1 MNIKYRVYYFLL
13 DKSTLHKNK
22 KSITTKYKL
31 SNYLINVKFT
41 LVDFKDFFPIIQF
54 FKQTVVA

>member
-1 MNIKYRVYYFLL
+1 MNIKYRVHYFLL

-31 SNYLINVKFT
+31 SNYLINRIIDNPDKYDYVKIEVINNNNI
-41 LVDFKDFFPIIQF
+41 L
-54 FKQTVVA
+54 

>member
-1 MNIKYRVYYFLL
+1 MNIKYRVHYFLL

-31 SNYLINVKFT
+31 SNYLITRIINNPDKYDYVKIEVIHNNNI
-41 LVDFKDFFPIIQF
+41 L
-54 FKQTVVA
+54 